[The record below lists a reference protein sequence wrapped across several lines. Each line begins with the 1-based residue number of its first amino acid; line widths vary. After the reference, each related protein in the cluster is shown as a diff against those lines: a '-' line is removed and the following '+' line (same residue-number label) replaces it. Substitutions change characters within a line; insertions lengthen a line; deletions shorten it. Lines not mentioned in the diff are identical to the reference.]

1 MSDLALTARNNR
13 WKALAC
19 QGGSR
24 RRARAVS
31 YTYQDVV
38 TDLLSIAVFKLA

>member
-1 MSDLALTARNNR
+1 MSDLALTARKNR

-31 YTYQDVV
+31 YTYQDVI
-38 TDLLSIAVFKLA
+38 TDLLLVNVSKLA

>member
-1 MSDLALTARNNR
+1 MSDLALTARKNR

-24 RRARAVS
+24 RRVRAVS
-31 YTYQDVV
+31 YTYQDVI
-38 TDLLSIAVFKLA
+38 TDLLLVNVSKLA